1 MNRVD
6 SGFRLLDTAWQP
18 PGQGLIDSATDAAPM
33 RQAARMPE
41 PGASAATQGLAPAPA
56 PAPAPAQTPPHHAG
70 TRVVAR
76 ALLVQST
83 VRASA
88 LFDSGLLASAR
99 CEDRIY
105 QIDTVVATS
114 LDVLEHLCGSLA
126 PRVLVIDI
134 ALLDHIGADALRHHR
149 RRLPATDWLLAWD
162 TPTSN
167 RCALAI
173 RCRAHGCVEWAQGG
187 RQLALALDAVLAGEL
202 WFAPTVLQSLYLALL
217 EQGSQASA
225 PADVEPAECALT
237 SRESEV
243 LACMRH
249 GMTNKQIAGRLEISV
264 NTVKKHLAHVYE
276 KHGLHNGRQVFA

>member
-6 SGFRLLDTAWQP
+6 SGFRLLASAWQP
-18 PGQGLIDSATDAAPM
+18 PGQGLTDGATDAAAM
-33 RQAARMPE
+33 RHAARMPE
-41 PGASAATQGLAPAPA
+41 PGAIASTRGLAPAQA
-56 PAPAPAQTPPHHAG
+56 PAHRAG

-99 CEDRIY
+99 CGDRFY
-105 QIDTVVATS
+105 QIDTVVANS
-114 LDVLEHLCGSLA
+114 LDVLDHLCGSLA
-126 PRVLVIDI
+126 PRMLVIDI
-134 ALLDHIGADALRHHR
+134 ALLDHVGVDALRHHR
-149 RRLPATDWLLAWD
+149 RRLPAPDWLLAWD

-173 RCRAHGCVEWAQGG
+173 HCRAHGCVEWAQGG
-187 RQLALALDAVLAGEL
+187 RHLAQALDAVLAGEL
-202 WFAPTVLQSLYLALL
+202 WFAPAVLQSLYLALL
-217 EQGSQASA
+217 EQGPRASA

-249 GMTNKQIAGRLEISV
+249 GMTNKQIAERLNISV